1 MTSGSVRE
9 RLVSHSVGGRWGTF
23 LGVGTGLAI
32 LGFILAWRGIATG
45 AGDRVWQMLHVNYL
59 FFTSLAFGSVAL
71 AAAHKIARAKWS
83 GVVLRFSEA
92 AVAFLPLSLVIL
104 VLIFLFG
111 YEPVFG
117 PMRDQL
123 PSLSPG
129 KALWLSRG
137 FLFGRLFVGTLVL
150 TWIGWRLVK
159 HDMLPDVHLARG
171 VVAGGRRSLY
181 EKWSRAFDGSA
192 EASAAN
198 DVRISKFAG
207 VYLVVYAIV
216 MTMLGFDAVMGLQP
230 HFYSNLFGG
239 YFFMGAFLEA
249 HMLLALLMMYGARQL
264 GIGDLV
270 SPKQRHDLGKLC
282 FGFTVF
288 WGYLMWAQF
297 LVIWY
302 GNMPEETGF
311 VFARLWGHWL
321 IIGEMVFFG
330 MFLIPFIG
338 LLGVLPKKTP
348 VTLGLFATVSLLGFW
363 LERYLLV
370 APSVSSM
377 PGPAFGVADLA
388 PTFLLAGLF
397 LVCYALFART
407 FPMVS
412 PRLAEIT
419 INRELGHHGVEVYD
433 HEDQDKDYL
442 HEGEVEHP
450 ANP

>member
-1 MTSGSVRE
+1 
-9 RLVSHSVGGRWGTF
+9 
-23 LGVGTGLAI
+23 
-32 LGFILAWRGIATG
+32 
-45 AGDRVWQMLHVNYL
+45 
-59 FFTSLAFGSVAL
+59 
-71 AAAHKIARAKWS
+71 
-83 GVVLRFSEA
+83 
-92 AVAFLPLSLVIL
+92 
-104 VLIFLFG
+104 
-111 YEPVFG
+111 
-117 PMRDQL
+117 
-123 PSLSPG
+123 
-129 KALWLSRG
+129 
-137 FLFGRLFVGTLVL
+137 
-150 TWIGWRLVK
+150 
-159 HDMLPDVHLARG
+159 
-171 VVAGGRRSLY
+171 
-181 EKWSRAFDGSA
+181 
-192 EASAAN
+192 
-198 DVRISKFAG
+198 
-207 VYLVVYAIV
+207 
-216 MTMLGFDAVMGLQP
+216 
-230 HFYSNLFGG
+230 
-239 YFFMGAFLEA
+239 
-249 HMLLALLMMYGARQL
+249 
-264 GIGDLV
+264 V